1 MRRYFY
7 HVIDESMTRNTC
19 YVLLVF
25 MYLLHLIPQFT
36 TSCAPASLGIA
47 LHNVNV
53 LLSSFFVD
61 PNGIEPMT
69 S

>member
-1 MRRYFY
+1 
-7 HVIDESMTRNTC
+7 MTRNT

-25 MYLLHLIPQFT
+25 MYLLHLIPQLT
-36 TSCAPASLGIA
+36 TSCAPVAFGIA

-53 LLSSFFVD
+53 RLFFFLVD

>member
-1 MRRYFY
+1 MSL
-7 HVIDESMTRNTC
+7 IISMTRNT

-25 MYLLHLIPQFT
+25 MYLLHLILQDA
-36 TSCAPASLGIA
+36 TSCAPASFRIA
-47 LHNVNV
+47 LHYVNV
-53 LLSSFFVD
+53 LLSIVD